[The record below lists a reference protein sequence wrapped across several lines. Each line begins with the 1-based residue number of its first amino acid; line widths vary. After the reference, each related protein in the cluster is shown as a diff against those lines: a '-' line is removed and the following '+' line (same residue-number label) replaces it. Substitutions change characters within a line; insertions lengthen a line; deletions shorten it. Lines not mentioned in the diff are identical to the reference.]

1 MNIKKIV
8 YFKNSGAP
16 ETQVGIKRIRVWF
29 GKFNECSS
37 FSSQISTHPPRV
49 IQKNIFIIGK
59 YVLGLHYLN
68 YNTLCAERNTH
79 TYNMFDFFLYW
90 LISVIQSNK
99 RVPLAM
105 LPFIEW
111 LCELLT

>member
-8 YFKNSGAP
+8 YFKNSCAP

-68 YNTLCAERNTH
+68 YNTLCAEYTH
-79 TYNMFDFFLYW
+79 VQYVRLLF
-90 LISVIQSNK
+90 I
-99 RVPLAM
+99 LAH
-105 LPFIEW
+105 LRDTIE
-111 LCELLT
+111 